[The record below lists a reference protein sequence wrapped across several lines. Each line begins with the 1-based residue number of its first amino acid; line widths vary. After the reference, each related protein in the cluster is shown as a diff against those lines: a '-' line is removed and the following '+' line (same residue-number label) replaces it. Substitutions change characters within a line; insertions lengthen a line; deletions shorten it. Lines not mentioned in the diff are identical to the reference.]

1 MSSVPSWVAASTTAL
16 LGVLLL
22 TALPAAAQA
31 APASAASAVTA
42 VTAVPPG
49 PSSAPEWWFDT
60 WNVQSL
66 WADGARGQGIT
77 IAEIDTGVNAKLPE
91 LAANVIPGK
100 DFGDPA
106 EDGRVDHYI
115 NPFGHGTA
123 MASLMV
129 AHPGLAGITG
139 LAPDARLLPIAVPLS
154 GTDDAA
160 AGTPSDHINDAIRY
174 AADAHAQVISL
185 SLGGSHSPNQGG
197 SPCPQAE
204 QDAITYAIEKGSIVV
219 AAGGNDGQ
227 AGSPVED
234 PAVCLGVVSV
244 GAVDVDD
251 NVAPFSSRHSFLTVT
266 APGVQIATLGRIAGQ
281 AYQNSGTS
289 HATAITSAALALI
302 WSKFPHDTGRQIV
315 TRMLATLD
323 HASTVRD
330 PGYGFGIINPAKAID
345 TAVASTAPNPV
356 YTALDPFIA
365 RQNAAAAVPALP
377 RVAPA
382 ATSPIPSTAAL
393 VDDPPSDPTTRVFIA
408 LLVAIGAVIAFL
420 VLIIVGMVKRRRRR
434 SPDPAPGIPYAA
446 LAYPAAPVGRDGQP
460 EPAAGPSDA
469 GNVVW
474 HDVTDIEP
482 SDPFK
487 RSKVSKP

>member
-1 MSSVPSWVAASTTAL
+1 MSRLPRRVAASMAAL
-16 LGVLLL
+16 LSALLL
-22 TALPAAAQA
+22 GALPATAAQA
-31 APASAASAVTA
+31 APV
-42 VTAVPPG
+42 VPG
-49 PSSAPEWWFDT
+49 PSSAPQWWFGT

-66 WADGARGQGIT
+66 WDNGARGQGIT

-106 EDGRVDHYI
+106 QDGRVDHYL

-139 LAPDARLLPIAVPLS
+139 LAPDAKLLPIAVPLS

-160 AGTPSDHINDAIRY
+160 AGTPTDHVNDAIRF

-185 SLGGSHSPNQGG
+185 SLGGSHTNAST

-204 QDAITYAIEKGSIVV
+204 QNAISYAISKGSIVV
-219 AAGGNDGQ
+219 AAGGNSGQ
-227 AGSPVED
+227 SGSPVED

-244 GAVDVDD
+244 GAVDVNDK
-251 NVAPFSSRHSFLTVT
+251 VAPFSSRHKFLTVT

-302 WSKFPHDTGRQIV
+302 WSKFPNDTGRQIV

-323 HASTVRD
+323 HASTARD
-330 PGYGFGIINPAKAID
+330 PDYGFGIINPARAIT
-345 TAVASTAPNPV
+345 TAVPATAANPV
-356 YTALDPFIA
+356 YAALDPFTA
-365 RQNAAAAVPALP
+365 RQNAGAATPVLP

-382 ATSPIPSTAAL
+382 ATSPIPNTAAL
-393 VDDPPSDPTTRVFIA
+393 VDNPPHDPATRAFIA
-408 LLVAIGAVIAFL
+408 LLVAIAALIAFL
-420 VLIIVGMVKRRRRR
+420 VLCIVAMVRRRQRPG
-434 SPDPAPGIPYAA
+434 PDPVSAIPYAA
-446 LAYPAAPVGRDGQP
+446 LAYPAAPIGRDGQP
-460 EPAAGPSDA
+460 EPAAAATDAA

-482 SDPFK
+482 GTPFK